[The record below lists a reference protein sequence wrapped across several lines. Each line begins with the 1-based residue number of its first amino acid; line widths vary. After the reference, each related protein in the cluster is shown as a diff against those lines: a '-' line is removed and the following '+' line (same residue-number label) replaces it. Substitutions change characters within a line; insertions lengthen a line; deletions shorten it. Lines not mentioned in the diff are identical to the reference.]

1 MRDVLRCHDSNR
13 AALLNVAKA
22 LSQKLGPKGIRINRR
37 RDLRRRVEGPV
48 FVLTHHPDDAPETES
63 VTFQGSDAAEAVRIE
78 LQVWNPGQA
87 PAVARRISATR
98 SGCSRAAKC
107 PVSSSAI
114 EWASGSSARL
124 ASRSG
129 ARDQS

>member
-1 MRDVLRCHDSNR
+1 MSSAVMTRIAPRCSTLPRRSHRSSARR
-13 AALLNVAKA
+13 ASESTVDAIYGGAWK
-22 LSQKLGPKGIRINRR
+22 
-37 RDLRRRVEGPV
+37 GPV

-78 LQVWNPGQA
+78 LQAWNPGQA

-107 PVSSSAI
+107 PVLSSAI